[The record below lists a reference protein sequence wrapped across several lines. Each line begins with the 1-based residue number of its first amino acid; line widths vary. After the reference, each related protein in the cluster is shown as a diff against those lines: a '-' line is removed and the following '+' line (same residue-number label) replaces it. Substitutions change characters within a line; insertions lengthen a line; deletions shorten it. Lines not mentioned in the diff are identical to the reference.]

1 MPASVG
7 YLVID
12 ATDPVALAQ
21 FWCAVLDVEV
31 ETTIGAGQ
39 FVVLS
44 ATADGLT
51 IGFQRVAEGN

>member
-7 YLVID
+7 YIVID
-12 ATDPVALAQ
+12 STDPETLAQ
-21 FWCAVLDVEV
+21 FWCAMLDVGV
-31 ETTIGAGQ
+31 ATTIGAGQ

-51 IGFQRVAEGN
+51 IGFQRVAEGG